1 MLNQLAMHTDLHTA
15 RQGLVQDMR
24 AFLHQLD
31 VIGRGVLVLAVDDG
45 IDEAIEELFL
55 RAQQRRLDEVHHTV
69 ICAVTIIASK
79 SDCAPSQSLC

>member
-1 MLNQLAMHTDLHTA
+1 MHTDLHTA
-15 RQGLVQDMR
+15 GQRLVQDMR
-24 AFLHQLD
+24 ALLHQLD

-69 ICAVTIIASK
+69 ICVAITIIVSK
-79 SDCAPSQSLC
+79 SDCAPLQSFY